1 MKLVLQRV
9 ANAAAYIEGQTVA
22 KISQGLLIFFGVE
35 KKDNSDKVNYL
46 ADKALTLRIFQDDKG
61 KMNFGKMNFSCLD
74 VSGEVL
80 VISQFTL
87 AGDCTKGKRPSFDN
101 AAQPK
106 EAKFLYRQFIEKVS
120 ESGLTVKEG
129 EFGANMQ
136 VELVNDGPVTFFLS
150 R

>member
-9 ANAAAYIEGQTVA
+9 ANAGVYIEGQTAA

-35 KKDNSDKVNYL
+35 KQDNSDKVNYL
-46 ADKALTLRIFQDDKG
+46 ADKALKLRIFQDDKG
-61 KMNFGKMNFSCLD
+61 KMNFSCLD
-74 VSGEVL
+74 VSGDVL

-106 EAKFLYRQFIEKVS
+106 EAKFLYRQFIEKVA

-129 EFGANMQ
+129 QFGANMQ

>member
-9 ANAAAYIEGQTVA
+9 ANAAVYIEGRTVA

-46 ADKALTLRIFQDDKG
+46 ADKALTLRIFQDD
-61 KMNFGKMNFSCLD
+61 NGKMNFSCLD

-120 ESGLTVKEG
+120 KSGLTVKEG

>member
-1 MKLVLQRV
+1 MKLALQRV
-9 ANAAAYIEGQTVA
+9 ANAAVYIEGQTVA
-22 KISQGLLIFFGVE
+22 KISQGLLIFIGVE
-35 KKDNSDKVNYL
+35 KNDNSDKVNYL
-46 ADKALTLRIFQDDKG
+46 ADKALTLRIFQDDK
-61 KMNFGKMNFSCLD
+61 GKMNFSCLD

-120 ESGLTVKEG
+120 KSGLTVKEG

>member
-9 ANAAAYIEGQTVA
+9 TNATVYIEGKTVA
-22 KISQGLLIFFGVE
+22 KISKGLLIFFGVE
-35 KKDNSDKVNYL
+35 KKDNSDKMNYL
-46 ADKALTLRIFQDDKG
+46 ADKALTLRIFQDDK
-61 KMNFGKMNFSCLD
+61 GKMNFSCLD

-120 ESGLTVKEG
+120 KSGLTVKEG
-129 EFGANMQ
+129 KFGANMQ

>member
-9 ANAAAYIEGQTVA
+9 ANAGVYIEGQTVA

-35 KKDNSDKVNYL
+35 KQDNSDKVNYL
-46 ADKALTLRIFQDDKG
+46 ADKALKLRIFQDDKG
-61 KMNFGKMNFSCLD
+61 KMNLSCLD
-74 VSGEVL
+74 VSGDVL

-106 EAKFLYRQFIEKVS
+106 EAKFLYRQFIEKVA

-129 EFGANMQ
+129 QFGANMQ

>member
-9 ANAAAYIEGQTVA
+9 ANAAVYIEGQTVA

-61 KMNFGKMNFSCLD
+61 KMNFSCLD

-106 EAKFLYRQFIEKVS
+106 EANLLYRQFIEKVS

>member
-9 ANAAAYIEGQTVA
+9 ANATVYIEGKTVA
-22 KISQGLLIFFGVE
+22 KISKGLLIFFGVE
-35 KKDNSDKVNYL
+35 KNDNSDKVNYL

-61 KMNFGKMNFSCLD
+61 KMNFSCLD

-87 AGDCTKGKRPSFDN
+87 VGDCTKGKRPSFDN

-129 EFGANMQ
+129 KFGANMQ

>member
-9 ANAAAYIEGQTVA
+9 ANAGVYIEGQTVA

-35 KKDNSDKVNYL
+35 KQDNSDKVNYL
-46 ADKALTLRIFQDDKG
+46 VDKALKLRIFQDDKG
-61 KMNFGKMNFSCLD
+61 KMNLSCLD
-74 VSGEVL
+74 VSGDVL

-106 EAKFLYRQFIEKVS
+106 EAKFLYRQFIEKVA

-129 EFGANMQ
+129 QFGANMQ

>member
-9 ANAAAYIEGQTVA
+9 ANAAVYIEGQTVA
-22 KISQGLLIFFGVE
+22 KISQGLLIFIGVE
-35 KKDNSDKVNYL
+35 KNDNSDKVNYL
-46 ADKALTLRIFQDDKG
+46 ADKALTLRIFQDDK
-61 KMNFGKMNFSCLD
+61 GKMNFSCLD

-120 ESGLTVKEG
+120 KSGLTVKEG

>member
-1 MKLVLQRV
+1 M
-9 ANAAAYIEGQTVA
+9 
-22 KISQGLLIFFGVE
+22 E

-61 KMNFGKMNFSCLD
+61 KMNFSCLD
-74 VSGEVL
+74 VSAEVL

-136 VELVNDGPVTFFLS
+136 VELVNDGPVTFFLN

>member
-9 ANAAAYIEGQTVA
+9 VNAGVYIEGQTVA

-35 KKDNSDKVNYL
+35 KQDNSDKVNYL
-46 ADKALTLRIFQDDKG
+46 ADKVLKLRIFQDDKG
-61 KMNFGKMNFSCLD
+61 KMNFSCLD
-74 VSGEVL
+74 VSGDVL

-106 EAKFLYRQFIEKVS
+106 EAKFLYRQFIEKVA

-129 EFGANMQ
+129 QFGANMQ

>member
-9 ANAAAYIEGQTVA
+9 TNATVYIEGKTVA
-22 KISQGLLIFFGVE
+22 KISKGLLIFFGVE
-35 KKDNSDKVNYL
+35 KKDNSDKMNYL

-61 KMNFGKMNFSCLD
+61 KMNFSCLD
-74 VSGEVL
+74 VSAEVL

-120 ESGLTVKEG
+120 KSGLTVKEG